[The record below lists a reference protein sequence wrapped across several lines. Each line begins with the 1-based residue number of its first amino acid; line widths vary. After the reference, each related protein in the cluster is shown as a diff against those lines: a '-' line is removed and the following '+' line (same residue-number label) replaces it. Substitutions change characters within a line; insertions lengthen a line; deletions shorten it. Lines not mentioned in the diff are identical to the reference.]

1 LVKLEVSVRT
11 EAAFP
16 YGNGVC
22 EIALDAPAA
31 FQKNRPNAIGLVG
44 RRRGKTPAPVQIQ

>member
-1 LVKLEVSVRT
+1 MLGAYSLP

-22 EIALDAPAA
+22 GIAIDASAA
-31 FQKNRPNAIGLVG
+31 FQKNRPNTIGLVG
-44 RRRGKTPAPVQIQ
+44 RRRGKTSAPAQIH